1 MKSTDRAQE
10 KTYNLAMTRLSVIIP
25 LAPNETAW
33 QSLLADLDK
42 LPDGTEILFVKSES
56 SNTNIDETPVLAKK
70 EIKIL
75 IDQQPGRAA
84 HMNAG
89 AAKAQGKYL
98 WFLHADSKFG
108 PDTLT
113 ALLRAITHH
122 PHSLLYFDLAFLKD
136 ASFLM
141 CINNWGVYFRSR
153 VLKLPF
159 GDQGFCISKA
169 LFTRIGGF
177 LDGLNYGEDHVF
189 VWRARQQGIR
199 VQPVGARLYTSAR
212 KYKKHGW
219 LKTTLLHQ
227 YLWIKQA
234 WPEWKKLKQGRTA

>member
-1 MKSTDRAQE
+1 
-10 KTYNLAMTRLSVIIP
+10 MTQLSVIIP
-25 LAPNETAW
+25 LAPNEAAW
-33 QSLLADLDK
+33 KSLLTDLDK
-42 LPDGTEILFVKSES
+42 LPDGMEILFVQSEN
-56 SNTNIDETPVLAKK
+56 SNTNMPNKTPVLAEK
-70 EIKIL
+70 EIRIL
-75 IDQQPGRAA
+75 VNKQPGRAA
-84 HMNAG
+84 QMNAG

-108 PDTLT
+108 PNTLT
-113 ALLRAITHH
+113 ALLRVIEHH

-169 LFTRIGGF
+169 QFTRLGGF
-177 LDGLNYGEDHVF
+177 PDSLPYGEDHVF
-189 VWRARQQGIR
+189 VWKARQQGIR
-199 VQPVGARLYTSAR
+199 IQSTGARLYTSAR

-227 YLWIKQA
+227 YLWMKQA
-234 WPEWKKLKQGRTA
+234 WPEWKKLKQGRV